1 MLNFNA
7 LSLRRGTRLL
17 FRDVTFTIHRGSK
30 LGLTG
35 ANGTGKTSFLQLVLG
50 ELSADSGNFEV
61 TSDLVFA
68 CVSQETAFGA
78 REAIEVV
85 IDGDREFRDLEAE
98 LANDAAVANGLRHAR
113 LLEAIERIGGYSI
126 RARAARLMQGLGF
139 REDQLNQA
147 AQEFS
152 GGWRM
157 RLNLAKALLC
167 RSDVLLLDEPTNHLD
182 LDAVIWLQDWLKNYA
197 GTLILISHDR
207 EFLDEVTDHIAHI
220 ENQCIKLYTGNY
232 SSFEK
237 LRADQLAQQE
247 SLFVKQQREV
257 QHMRAFIDRFRAKAS
272 KAKQAQSR
280 LKALQRMELI
290 VRARSDSPFQF
301 AFRNPKSTPDPLV
314 KLSEIAIGYANKTV
328 LDGIELTIRPGD
340 RIGLLG
346 PNGAGKSTLIKLL
359 AGEIEPIRGTMGNA
373 KDLDTAYFAQ
383 HQLEQLRSFESPLQH
398 FKRLDCN
405 ASERDLRNF
414 LGGFAFSGDHAMEP
428 VAQRSGGEKTRLIL
442 AMLAYGRANLLLL
455 DEPTNHLDIQ
465 MRDALSL
472 ALQEYRGALVLVSH
486 DRYLL
491 RILTDRFYLVN
502 RGKVLL
508 FDGDLDDYRDSLKQ
522 HSGGQ
527 IGPAPAV
534 NDSRRDQRRAGA
546 EKRGRLRPL
555 RVALDEAE
563 SNLHK
568 LEKRKHELEEAL
580 SDIALYTAENHDE
593 MKSLLIAKS
602 DVDRAALQ
610 SEEVWLGALQ
620 ELEEAEKNL
629 ARSASL

>member
-113 LLEAIERIGGYSI
+113 LLEAMERIGGYSI

-237 LRADQLAQQE
+237 LRAD
-247 SLFVKQQREV
+247 
-257 QHMRAFIDRFRAKAS
+257 
-272 KAKQAQSR
+272 
-280 LKALQRMELI
+280 
-290 VRARSDSPFQF
+290 
-301 AFRNPKSTPDPLV
+301 
-314 KLSEIAIGYANKTV
+314 
-328 LDGIELTIRPGD
+328 
-340 RIGLLG
+340 
-346 PNGAGKSTLIKLL
+346 
-359 AGEIEPIRGTMGNA
+359 
-373 KDLDTAYFAQ
+373 
-383 HQLEQLRSFESPLQH
+383 
-398 FKRLDCN
+398 
-405 ASERDLRNF
+405 
-414 LGGFAFSGDHAMEP
+414 
-428 VAQRSGGEKTRLIL
+428 
-442 AMLAYGRANLLLL
+442 
-455 DEPTNHLDIQ
+455 
-465 MRDALSL
+465 
-472 ALQEYRGALVLVSH
+472 
-486 DRYLL
+486 
-491 RILTDRFYLVN
+491 
-502 RGKVLL
+502 
-508 FDGDLDDYRDSLKQ
+508 
-522 HSGGQ
+522 
-527 IGPAPAV
+527 
-534 NDSRRDQRRAGA
+534 
-546 EKRGRLRPL
+546 
-555 RVALDEAE
+555 
-563 SNLHK
+563 
-568 LEKRKHELEEAL
+568 
-580 SDIALYTAENHDE
+580 
-593 MKSLLIAKS
+593 
-602 DVDRAALQ
+602 
-610 SEEVWLGALQ
+610 
-620 ELEEAEKNL
+620 
-629 ARSASL
+629 